1 MSLLRVSLHSSRP
14 TYMTTFQD
22 SYEPENYKQQ
32 IISKMTD
39 LVKDYIR
46 QRHVKWG
53 EEDERIR
60 KDIIRVL
67 KGEIRYISGKENEK
81 YIDWLNPLMA
91 NFLRNREKKKKK
103 KHY

>member
-1 MSLLRVSLHSSRP
+1 MKS
-14 TYMTTFQD
+14 FQD

-32 IISKMTD
+32 IISEMTD

-46 QRHVKWG
+46 QKLVKWS

-67 KGEIRYISGKENEK
+67 KSEIRYISGKRK
-81 YIDWLNPLMA
+81 RKIY
-91 NFLRNREKKKKK
+91 
-103 KHY
+103 

>member
-1 MSLLRVSLHSSRP
+1 MNLLRVFLHSCRP
-14 TYMTTFQD
+14 TYMKTFQN

-32 IISKMTD
+32 IMSEMSN

-46 QRHVKWG
+46 QKSVKWS
-53 EEDERIR
+53 EEDERVR

-91 NFLRNREKKKKK
+91 HFFKK
-103 KHY
+103 

>member
-1 MSLLRVSLHSSRP
+1 MK
-14 TYMTTFQD
+14 TFQN

-32 IISKMTD
+32 IMSEMTD

-46 QRHVKWG
+46 QKLVKWS

-81 YIDWLNPLMA
+81 YIDWFNPLMA
-91 NFLRNREKKKKK
+91 HFFFFMK
-103 KHY
+103 

>member
-1 MSLLRVSLHSSRP
+1 MSLLRVFLHSCRP
-14 TYMTTFQD
+14 TYMKTFQN

-32 IISKMTD
+32 IISEMTD
-39 LVKDYIR
+39 LVKDYIS
-46 QRHVKWG
+46 QKTVKWS

-81 YIDWLNPLMA
+81 YIDWLNSLMA
-91 NFLRNREKKKKK
+91 HFF
-103 KHY
+103 

>member
-1 MSLLRVSLHSSRP
+1 MK
-14 TYMTTFQD
+14 TFQN

-32 IISKMTD
+32 IMSEMSN

-46 QRHVKWG
+46 QKSVKWS

-67 KGEIRYISGKENEK
+67 KGEISFTKKNILIGLIPLWPIS
-81 YIDWLNPLMA
+81 
-91 NFLRNREKKKKK
+91 F
-103 KHY
+103 

>member
-1 MSLLRVSLHSSRP
+1 MK
-14 TYMTTFQD
+14 TFQD

-32 IISKMTD
+32 IISEMTD

-46 QRHVKWG
+46 QKPVKWG

-67 KGEIRYISGKENEK
+67 KGEIRYTSGKENEK
-81 YIDWLNPLMA
+81 YIDWLNSLKERM
-91 NFLRNREKKKKK
+91 RKDYGK
-103 KHY
+103 

>member
-1 MSLLRVSLHSSRP
+1 MSLLRASLHSCRP
-14 TYMTTFQD
+14 TYMKTFQD

-32 IISKMTD
+32 IMSEMSN

-46 QRHVKWG
+46 QKSVKWS

-67 KGEIRYISGKENEK
+67 KGEISFTTEKENEK
-81 YIDWLNPLMA
+81 YINWFNSLKE
-91 NFLRNREKKKKK
+91 RIGG
-103 KHY
+103 

>member
-1 MSLLRVSLHSSRP
+1 MK
-14 TYMTTFQD
+14 TFQN

-39 LVKDYIR
+39 LVKDYIS
-46 QRHVKWG
+46 QKTVKWS

-67 KGEIRYISGKENEK
+67 KGEIRYISGKRK
-81 YIDWLNPLMA
+81 RKIY
-91 NFLRNREKKKKK
+91 
-103 KHY
+103 